1 MEVTYNDL
9 LQLIIQREMG
19 ILGPEKT
26 HETVKQAGLNID
38 NDGNFLDENLGFSE
52 LEKLIEA
59 FHTNYGPV
67 TVMGCKIA
75 VLRLARQGNLE
86 LPKLLS

>member
-1 MEVTYNDL
+1 MDVTYKDL

-19 ILGPEKT
+19 IIGVDKT
-26 HETVKQAGLNID
+26 IDVVKKAGLTLNNEGKLTTPNPNKAD
-38 NDGNFLDENLGFSE
+38 
-52 LEKLIEA
+52 LERLIQV
-59 FHTNYGPV
+59 FHDTYGPV

-86 LPKLLS
+86 LPKLLQ